1 MTQYSMLAVRT
12 ALLHV
17 DVDVSPDVCEDG
29 ILETLPAR
37 EDVAESWSYSPFCHP
52 MMLVKLLAKVSE
64 MPFWIVFDEAVR
76 SIS

>member
-17 DVDVSPDVCEDG
+17 DVDVSPDVREDG

-37 EDVAESWSYSPFCHP
+37 EDVAEAWSYTPFCHP
-52 MMLVKLLAKVSE
+52 TMLVQAAGQGLEDAIWDCV
-64 MPFWIVFDEAVR
+64 
-76 SIS
+76 